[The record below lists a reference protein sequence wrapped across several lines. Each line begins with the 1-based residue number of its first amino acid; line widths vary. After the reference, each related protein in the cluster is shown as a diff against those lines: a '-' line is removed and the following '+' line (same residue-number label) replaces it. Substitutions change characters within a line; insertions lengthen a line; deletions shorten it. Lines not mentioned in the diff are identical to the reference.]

1 MRKIYL
7 ATIILFLSPML
18 GFENSKKNSIVT
30 NPFFK
35 KQSVNFCLND
45 FSNYPIGIFK
55 NTKSLTKYNV
65 QLDLDSNLIS
75 ISESTLS
82 HQNLIPYISSLDNYL
97 RDLYINNQRYNFS
110 EPFSLSAS
118 DTTLSSNKG
127 RYLEVADFDLG
138 ALGRA
143 SLRVQG
149 NINLSGK
156 LVNQDQEL
164 VRSSYKEQEKTN
176 FKFDQKQQLNVQGKV
191 GEKITISLD
200 QNSERDFDWE
210 NTIRVDYAGD
220 EDDILQKL
228 EIGNISLTLPSS
240 EFVTFSGQ
248 NKGLFGIKSL
258 TQLGPLNITSIAS
271 LERTKKQSE
280 KYKGTSEVR
289 TNQIQDYDYRKNLYF
304 FIHEWFR
311 NGSTDVISDSGFQVN
326 VPSYYPLNNG
336 LHSIGNLVI
345 KNFELYK
352 IDASNNPQADP
363 GTAYI
368 DPNDTS
374 FYNDSSK
381 EGAFIKLERG
391 SDYAINEDLGFITK
405 PVYELRDHYK
415 IDWIIN
421 FMRYTCSKLT

>member
-1 MRKIYL
+1 MHRAYFS
-7 ATIILFLSPML
+7 IIFFLSPLL
-18 GFENSKKNSIVT
+18 GFDNLITDNIVT
-30 NPFFK
+30 NPFYK
-35 KQSVNFCLND
+35 KQSANFCLND

-55 NTKSLTKYNV
+55 NTQSLNKYNV
-65 QLDLDSNLIS
+65 QLNNDSNIIS
-75 ISESTLS
+75 ISESALDYQS
-82 HQNLIPYISSLDNYL
+82 LIPYVASLDSYL
-97 RDLYINNQRYNFS
+97 KDLYINNQKYNFS

-118 DTTLSSNKG
+118 DTTIASNKG

-191 GEKITISLD
+191 GEKITVSLD

-210 NTIRVDYAGD
+210 NTIRVDYDGD

-228 EIGNISLTLPSS
+228 EIGNIALTLPST

-248 NKGLFGIKSL
+248 NKGLFGIKAL

-280 KYKGTSEVR
+280 KYKGTSEVK

-311 NGSTDVISDSGFQVN
+311 NGSTDIITDNGFQVSI
-326 VPSYYPLNNG
+326 PSYYPLNNG
-336 LHSIGNLVI
+336 LHNIGNVII

-352 IDASNNPQADP
+352 IDASNNPQADA

-368 DPNDTS
+368 DPNDTTYYLS
-374 FYNDSSK
+374 L
-381 EGAFIKLERG
+381 IH
-391 SDYAINEDLGFITK
+391 I
-405 PVYELRDHYK
+405 
-415 IDWIIN
+415 
-421 FMRYTCSKLT
+421 